1 MASYLLQVGYTPEA
15 WAAMIRNP
23 QDRSAAVKAPIEK
36 LGGRIERFWM
46 SFGDYDVVSVVE
58 MPDSVSAAETF
69 TMALLDRQPQI
80 TRVGTNTQGVFSD
93 VLVRKL
99 PNGWRFGLPN
109 EVYLTKDGKAFD
121 GVGVPPDIEVSIF
134 PSEDLAN
141 GRDSAINKA
150 LELLASKDTSSTR
163 ARQPGT

>member
-1 MASYLLQVGYTPEA
+1 
-15 WAAMIRNP
+15 
-23 QDRSAAVKAPIEK
+23 
-36 LGGRIERFWM
+36 
-46 SFGDYDVVSVVE
+46 
-58 MPDSVSAAETF
+58 
-69 TMALLDRQPQI
+69 MALLDRQPHI
-80 TRVGTNTQGVFSD
+80 ARVGANTQGVFSD

-150 LELLASKDTSSTR
+150 LELLTSKDTSSTR
-163 ARQPGT
+163 ARQPRT